1 MSSSP
6 PPPDWFTALDR
17 EDPVPRSTW
26 VPPGSPMYF
35 RLRALSHS
43 PETVHIANRMNL
55 FPGLPDQMKY
65 DFLRHS
71 GAVVKRRTTGWARR
85 PRENE
90 ADLALVS
97 DACNLSTPKARQ
109 ALRILTPEQG
119 EGRRDWL
126 SQGSLGGRGLAN
138 WPSQAPRSHY
148 SELASLLFFGVS
160 KHERHR
166 TGRFD

>member
-1 MSSSP
+1 
-6 PPPDWFTALDR
+6 
-17 EDPVPRSTW
+17 
-26 VPPGSPMYF
+26 MYF

-97 DACNLSTPKARQ
+97 DAYNLSTPKARQ
-109 ALRILTPEQG
+109 ALRILTPEQV
-119 EGRRDWL
+119 EALRVWM
-126 SQGSLGGRGLAN
+126 SQGGC
-138 WPSQAPRSHY
+138 
-148 SELASLLFFGVS
+148 
-160 KHERHR
+160 
-166 TGRFD
+166 